1 MVGVLILDLDTRLPT
16 TINIKDIQI
25 ILIVIVRYIIMNFV
39 ISKKL

>member
-1 MVGVLILDLDTRLPT
+1 MVGVLIRDLDTRLPT